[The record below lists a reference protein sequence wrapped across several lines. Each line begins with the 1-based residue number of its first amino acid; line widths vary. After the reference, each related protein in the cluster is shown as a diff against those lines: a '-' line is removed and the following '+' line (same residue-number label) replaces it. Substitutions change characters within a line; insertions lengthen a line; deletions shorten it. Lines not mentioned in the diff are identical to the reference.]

1 MEKKSTNMASKTISA
16 QLTFLISAI
25 IKNWTYP
32 NDQELSLKDRAELV
46 SQLKNLTESPG
57 NMDEAAQI
65 TDAFYK
71 DKINKRLKSI
81 DSNFSWIFIILQH
94 ELVSATR
101 LHALLL
107 DLAEEEHFSEKGI
120 AKINQYFAE
129 TDDYGDNDNF
139 ITMSSSDLIDSLG
152 RTKIFHIHPAKD
164 EYKTFKVKK
173 QTTKTT
179 PKSIKAENQS
189 NKIIKLKN
197 R

>member
-1 MEKKSTNMASKTISA
+1 MASKTISA

-46 SQLKNLTESPG
+46 SQLKNLTKSPDS
-57 NMDEAAQI
+57 MDEAAKI

-94 ELVSATR
+94 ELVSASR

-107 DLAEEEHFSEKGI
+107 DLAKEEHFSEKGI

-129 TDDYGDNDNF
+129 TDDYGDNDDF

-164 EYKTFKVKK
+164 EYKTFNVKK
-173 QTTKTT
+173 HTARTT
-179 PKSIKAENQS
+179 PKSIKAENQA

-197 R
+197 H

>member
-1 MEKKSTNMASKTISA
+1 MASKTISA